1 MKPANAFNSHNAK
14 LITHDDRKNIAL
26 TVIRNQKTITELAN
40 ENNVSRKFVHGL
52 KNTALDCIDQSF
64 APDSKNDNLVLFNL
78 PVTKSWLKQ
87 FSLSLS
93 LNCRSSFRGINKV
106 LSDVFDYDISIGTI
120 HNISDEATQ
129 KAKAMNTA
137 QDLSQVTLGA
147 HDEIFHRNK
156 PILAGVDIPSL
167 YCYLLSEE
175 THRDS
180 DTWAIH
186 LWDLE
191 KQGLNPER
199 FFADDGDGLR
209 AGHNLVFPKIPCDA
223 DHFHV
228 IKKLTDMR
236 RFFQNR
242 LKSAST
248 YHNDMKEKMERAK
261 QNDEPQSIAKKL
273 GMAKRHEEQMRYL
286 SESINTLVS
295 WMQMDVLNKAGTNPI
310 IRNELY
316 DFILDEFK
324 KLSVIHPHRIQ
335 DICVALT
342 NQKHLL
348 LAFTHVLNRKFQTI
362 ADQYACD
369 LKTIWKI
376 CELQRCKQEGDNY
389 AIRSIPLILLLK
401 DKLYEIE
408 DAVIA
413 ALNSTERTSSM
424 IENLNSRLRPFFFLR
439 REIGFD
445 YLELLRFYLNHTP
458 FLRSENNRATKTP
471 AELLTGKSHLH
482 WLEMLGFERF
492 KRAA

>member
-1 MKPANAFNSHNAK
+1 MKPTNTLRSHSTKA
-14 LITHDDRKNIAL
+14 ISHDARKNIAL
-26 TVIRNQKTITELAN
+26 KVICHKKTITDAAN
-40 ENNVSRKFVHGL
+40 DNNVSRKFVHRL
-52 KNTALDCIDQSF
+52 KNQALDSIDQSF
-64 APDSKNDNLVLFNL
+64 TQKIKNGDPVLFNL
-78 PVTKSWLKQ
+78 PVTKTWLQQ
-87 FSLSLS
+87 FSLSLA
-93 LNCRSSFRGINKV
+93 LNCRSSFRGISKV
-106 LSDVFDYDISIGTI
+106 LNDVFDYDISIGTV
-120 HNISDEATQ
+120 HNISDAAVQ
-129 KAKAMNTA
+129 KAKEINS
-137 QDLSQVTLGA
+137 QEDLKQVTLGA

-175 THRDS
+175 RHRDS

-209 AGHNLVFPKIPCDA
+209 AGHNVVFPQIPCDA
-223 DHFHV
+223 DHFHI

-242 LKSAST
+242 LKSAIS

-261 QNDEPQSIAKKL
+261 KNDEPQLLSKKL
-273 GMAKRHEEQMRYL
+273 GLAKQHEVQMQYL
-286 SESINTLVS
+286 SNSINTLVS
-295 WMQMDVLNKAGTNPI
+295 WMQMDVLNKAGANPF
-310 IRNELY
+310 IRRELY

-324 KLSVIHPHRIQ
+324 NLSAIHPHRIQ
-335 DICVALT
+335 DICVALK
-342 NQKHLL
+342 NQEHFL
-348 LAFTHVLNRKFQTI
+348 LAFTHVLDRKFQTI

-369 LKTIWKI
+369 LKTVWKI
-376 CELQRCKQEGDNY
+376 CELQRCKIDGDNY
-389 AIRSIPLILLLK
+389 AIRSIPLILLLE
-401 DKLYEIE
+401 DKLVDIE

-458 FLRSENNRATKTP
+458 FLRSENNRANKTP
-471 AELLTGKSHLH
+471 AELLTGKSHSH